1 MLRRELDDVAEN
13 WGIDIASV
21 AIEEIFLEDP
31 GFQKQLDDRREVEL
45 YGEKRIE
52 ERKIEA
58 NQIAI
63 RGRQKAERVA
73 LEAEAEREREI
84 NRVKQEIERAKV
96 QFETKKIE
104 VETFLQRKQYEAQKI
119 LIEAQG
125 DVAELSAAKKVLT
138 DNVIK
143 MQLIQELPNL
153 VEKMVSTLSQA
164 ILSPEQYVALIT
176 GMPIFQALKNLTE
189 KSILSDKPG

>member
-1 MLRRELDDVAEN
+1 MSEIFEERQKLVEMLRRELDDVAEN

-45 YGEKRIE
+45 YGKKRIE

-58 NQIAI
+58 NQIGI

-119 LIEAQG
+119 QIEAQG

-138 DNVIK
+138 VNVIK

-176 GMPIFQALKNLTE
+176 GMPIFQH
-189 KSILSDKPG
+189 